1 MASKE
6 GVELSKRLQ
15 HCLRSSNHSLYDRA
29 LVATHVCI
37 HSRIDELFRNHSI
50 NPGHLGLEESKSV
63 PSYIRTNKD
72 AGKIIIVSIFIIYSR
87 FSWSRHL

>member
-15 HCLRSSNHSLYDRA
+15 HCLRTHSLYDRA

-50 NPGHLGLEESKSV
+50 NPGHLGLKESKSV

-72 AGKIIIVSIFIIYSR
+72 AGKIIIVSIFIKYSR
-87 FSWSRHL
+87 FSLSRHL